1 MRSSI
6 SSSEARYFLSF
17 LLCLA
22 ILLGAWEWALR
33 ASGARETAPGLAEL
47 SYDRSL
53 ASGQEWL
60 IFGNCLVMNGV
71 SGSGLARIVSE
82 SSTPA
87 VVNAA
92 QHEQSP
98 LAFFHYL
105 RAAGHY
111 PPVII
116 TNVSSWL
123 NSTNFVKEG
132 ESMLAVDPL
141 HLKAAQ
147 AHDAGTPRD
156 AATQQ
161 GASLQQRIEQ
171 DLSERLNAGLVS
183 LGKRYHLFDFGLFLW
198 KLLTTFDLEASLY
211 QLRIQSWYAIVSAR
225 GDGAGFLGFD
235 VEYQDSWTRGV
246 DIMAEMQLQRMRQVN
261 FLNDEYWQAF
271 DDNVAHF
278 AAHGSRIYLVRM
290 PEHPAI
296 RAFNDSRYRITER
309 VNIMA
314 ARHDLPYLDLSG
326 LGPEQGVKLF
336 DAVHPD
342 AQSSQIITA
351 RIGEWLR
358 RQPPLRQPQSS
369 K

>member
-6 SSSEARYFLSF
+6 SSSEARFFLGF
-17 LLCLA
+17 LLVLA
-22 ILLGAWEWALR
+22 GLLGAWEWALR

-47 SYDRSL
+47 SYSRSL

-60 IFGNCLVMNGV
+60 VFGNCLVMNGV
-71 SGSGLARIVSE
+71 SGARLGQIVSE
-82 SSTPA
+82 SSPPRI
-87 VVNAA
+87 VNAA

-105 RAAGHY
+105 RASGRY

-123 NSTNFVKEG
+123 NTTNFIKEG

-141 HLKAAQ
+141 GLRAAGAEAPPAAQ
-147 AHDAGTPRD
+147 EGTSKP
-156 AATQQ
+156 T
-161 GASLQQRIEQ
+161 ASVQQRIEQ
-171 DLSERLNAGLVS
+171 TLTEQINAGLIS
-183 LGKRYHLFDFGLFLW
+183 LGKRYHLFDFGLFVW
-198 KLLTTFDLEASLY
+198 KLLTTLDLEASLY
-211 QLRIQSWYAIVSAR
+211 QLRIQSWYSVISAQA
-225 GDGAGFLGFD
+225 DGAGFLGFE

-271 DDNVAHF
+271 EDNIAHF
-278 AAHGSRIYLVRM
+278 RAHGSRILLVRM
-290 PEHPAI
+290 PEHPTI
-296 RAFNDSRYRITER
+296 RTFNESRYRITER
-309 VNIMA
+309 INAMS
-314 ARHDLPYLDLSG
+314 ARHNLPYLDLSG
-326 LGPEQGVKLF
+326 LGPEQGVRLF

-342 AQSSQIITA
+342 APSSQVITA
-351 RIGEWLR
+351 RIGEWVR
-358 RQPPLRQPQSS
+358 RQPSIRQPQPS

>member
-6 SSSEARYFLSF
+6 SSSEARFFLSC
-17 LLCLA
+17 LLVLA
-22 ILLGAWEWALR
+22 ALLGTWEWVLR

-47 SYDRSL
+47 SYSRSL
-53 ASGQEWL
+53 SSGQEWL
-60 IFGNCLVMNGV
+60 VFGNCLVMNGV
-71 SGSGLARIVSE
+71 SGARLGQIVSA
-82 SSTPA
+82 SSPPLI
-87 VVNAA
+87 VNAA

-105 RAAGHY
+105 RTNGHY

-123 NSTNFVKEG
+123 NTTNFIKEG

-141 HLKAAQ
+141 GLTAAAAESAAAVQ
-147 AHDAGTPRD
+147 A
-156 AATQQ
+156 
-161 GASLQQRIEQ
+161 ASKPTASIQQRIEQ
-171 DLSERLNAGLVS
+171 TLTERINAGLIS
-183 LGKRYHLFDFGLFLW
+183 LGKRYHLYDFGLFLW

-211 QLRIQSWYAIVSAR
+211 QLRIQSWYSVVSAQA
-225 GDGAGFLGFD
+225 DGAGFLGFE

-261 FLNDEYWQAF
+261 FLNDEYWRTF
-271 DDNVAHF
+271 EDNIAHF
-278 AAHGSRIYLVRM
+278 GAHGSRILLVRM

-309 VNIMA
+309 VNAMA
-314 ARHDLPYLDLSG
+314 ARHDLPYLDLSE
-326 LGPEQGVKLF
+326 LGPEQGVRLF

-342 AQSSQIITA
+342 AHSSEVITA
-351 RIGEWLR
+351 RIGEWVR
-358 RQPPLRQPQSS
+358 RQSTTSKPQPQL
-369 K
+369 